1 MSRFYWTS
9 LVLLA
14 ASSAG
19 AQVPS
24 HQDVLWEKTTAQ
36 ITAISLKLD
45 GVMGVSIIDLTN
57 GRSFALRAD
66 QVFPTASTI
75 KLPLL
80 FELYRQDQ
88 AARAGTTGMAK
99 LTDRYTMDS
108 ADFVDDSRIM
118 AGLTHGVT
126 VLTNR
131 DLAQFMIAV
140 SDNAATN
147 LLIKRVGLDN
157 VNAML
162 RAQGLVHTQLRRKM
176 IDLDAARRGDENV
189 ATPREMTKL
198 LEAIW
203 KQQVLNA
210 VTTRAFLVQL
220 STAKASRIP
229 RLLPTDVRVADKS
242 GELDGVRAD
251 VGIVFVARRP
261 FAICVMTTLDRDE
274 RAAEQA
280 ISEVA
285 LAAYRYF
292 DMLGRTSPYGRVMPW

>member
-1 MSRFYWTS
+1 MMRVCWAS

-14 ASSAG
+14 ASRVG
-19 AQVPS
+19 AQVPA
-24 HQDVLWEKTTAQ
+24 HADVLWEKTTSQ
-36 ITAISLKLD
+36 ITAIASKLD
-45 GVMGVSIIDLTN
+45 GVMGVSILDLTD

-80 FELYRQDQ
+80 LELYRQDQ
-88 AARAGTTGMAK
+88 TAHAGATGMAR
-99 LTDRYTMDS
+99 LTDRYTVDT

-147 LLIKRVGLDN
+147 MLITRVGMDN

-162 RAQGLVHTQLRRKM
+162 RALGLVHTQLRRKM
-176 IDLDAARRGDENV
+176 IDLAAARRGDENV
-189 ATPREMTKL
+189 GTPREMTKL

-203 KQQVLNA
+203 KEQVLNA
-210 VTTRAFLVQL
+210 AVTRAFLTQL
-220 STAKASRIP
+220 STGKASRIP

-251 VGIVFVARRP
+251 VGIVYVARRP

-285 LAAYRYF
+285 LAAYQYF
-292 DMLGRTSPYGRVMPW
+292 EMVGKTSPYGRVMPW